1 MRRWSSVGATLL
13 LVILA
18 TLPGDWARGAQ
29 MLGQPRTL
37 FHDDNGDPIGGC
49 MFTFECGTTTP
60 KTVYADPSLST
71 AHSNPVQATS
81 RGEFPAIYFAGCL
94 KMALA
99 EPELPTGECPTYENA
114 DIEWVQDNYYG
125 MWERSEMQIAMLSD
139 YASFHAA
146 LEALSGQ
153 KTELWIDT
161 DGALSQNETVSDDI
175 VLKFMPGRK
184 IVTGSYTLTLEQQ
197 PDAGNW
203 QIVDTSGGGSVV
215 WPNGPNVY
223 NPAWV
228 GDSPEFQVRDGS
240 DQRIR
245 VSSSRV
251 SVFGPD
257 DTTEIR
263 ADNAS
268 GSDLSL
274 YVAGT
279 KVLDAT
285 TSLLALGIGSE
296 QSIQVSS
303 SGQAAI
309 KKAKIGMGS
318 PTTLTISSGSITPTD
333 MYHFVDTEGGA
344 SVDVLSSI
352 SGGSVGDLLVLRPY
366 SDSRKIIVFMG
377 YVDGPYYTLSGNRDV
392 ITFVNTGSNWQIVSY
407 TDGDRGWYL
416 EIPSTEDPNPAAYTI
431 SDGNHPVESD
441 LLRVKC
447 LDPDGCELIIYGN
460 YTWPGETLTIVNW
473 SSTYT
478 VTISGTGYVDLQG
491 TSDCVLG
498 EHDSLTLRCPYAT
511 MWVEVAR
518 SNN

>member
-1 MRRWSSVGATLL
+1 
-13 LVILA
+13 
-18 TLPGDWARGAQ
+18 

-94 KMALA
+94 KIAMA
-99 EPELPTGECPTYENA
+99 EPVLPTGECPTYQNA

-146 LEALSGQ
+146 LAALSGQ

-161 DGALSQNETVSDDI
+161 DGALSQNETVPDDI
-175 VLKFMPGRK
+175 VLRFMPGRK

-203 QIVDTSGGGSVV
+203 QIVDTSGGGTVV

-228 GDSPEFQVRDGS
+228 GASPEFQVRDGS
-240 DQRIR
+240 NQRIR

-257 DTTEIR
+257 NNTEVR

-303 SGQAAI
+303 SGQTAI
-309 KKAKIGMGS
+309 KKAKLGMGS
-318 PTTLTISSGSITPTD
+318 PTTLTISSGSITPTG
-333 MYHFVDTEGGA
+333 MYHYIDTQGGA
-344 SVDVLSSI
+344 PVDVLSSI

-366 SDSRKIIVFMG
+366 SDSHKIIVAMG
-377 YVDGPYYTLSGNRDV
+377 YVNGPYYTLSGTRDV
-392 ITFVNTGSNWQIVSY
+392 ITFVRTSSNWQIVSY
-407 TDGDRGWYL
+407 TDGDREWYV
-416 EIPSTEDPNPAAYTI
+416 EIPSNGDSNPAAYTI
-431 SDGNHPVESD
+431 SDGEHPVESD

-447 LDPDGCELIIYGN
+447 LDPDGCHIIMETS

-473 SSTYT
+473 SPTYSVT
-478 VTISGTGYVDLQG
+478 VPESQWVDLQG
-491 TSDCVLG
+491 SSSCVLG
-498 EHDSLTLRCPYAT
+498 EHDTLTLRAAST
-511 MWVEVAR
+511 SMWVEVAR